1 MILSDLVASLVI
13 GISYGWVLFLVAVGL
28 SIIFGLMGFVN
39 LASGSFYILG
49 AYVAISVARSSGGYW
64 LALLCGGLATAS
76 LGVMVE
82 RAFLSR
88 LHGRILEQ
96 VLLTLGVAYV
106 VQDLARWLWGTYPL
120 SLAPPGAL
128 GEAVTLGGVTLPV
141 YRLALVGVGTLIGLL
156 CWALLERTR
165 IGAYVRAGVDDLET
179 LKSLGIN
186 TSRVFTS
193 VFTFGAFLSGL
204 GGALGVAVTGVAP
217 GMDFEMLILALVVVV
232 LGGLGSVAGAVAG
245 SLTLGIVDSVVKT
258 FWPQAALFV
267 VYALMAVVLVL
278 RPRGLFGRSYR

>member
-1 MILSDLVASLVI
+1 MTPGDLVASLVI

-49 AYVAISVARSSGGYW
+49 AYVAISVARGAGGYW
-64 LALLCGGLATAS
+64 LALLCAGLATAA
-76 LGVMVE
+76 LGVVVE

-106 VQDLARWLWGTYPL
+106 VQDTSRWLWGAYPMAL
-120 SLAPPGAL
+120 TPPGRLADS
-128 GEAVTLGGVTLPV
+128 VTVAGVTLPG
-141 YRLALVGVGTLIGLL
+141 YRLALVGAGTLVGLV

-165 IGAYVRAGVDDLET
+165 LGAYVRAGVDDLET
-179 LKSLGIN
+179 LKSLGVN
-186 TSRVFTS
+186 TSLVFAA
-193 VFTFGAFLSGL
+193 VFALGAFLSGL
-204 GGALGVAVTGVAP
+204 GGAMGAAVTGVAP
-217 GMDFEMLILALVVVV
+217 GMDFDMLILALVVVV
-232 LGGLGSVAGAVAG
+232 LGGLGSVSGSIVG
-245 SLTLGIVDSVVKT
+245 SLTLGIVDSLVKT

-267 VYALMAVVLVL
+267 IYALMAAVLVW
-278 RPRGLFGRSYR
+278 RPRGLLGRSYR